1 MTVFLYG
8 NHHFLV
14 NKKPTAQAYRA
25 LLNVLALPLS
35 PLGSEGGAPGIL
47 RWRPY
52 RDWKTITENGP
63 YSTTIIGFLGTTQ
76 LGICKGPLGTG
87 DSPWLDGQ
95 WGRLLLS
102 WGSYC
107 PSQCRNACEWT
118 GLYSWSNQV
127 PVPSN
132 SPEVLWLCNGLSGTW
147 TRTGGFSLSVRLPI
161 GKKMWLSKT
170 SIHYVGYRKFNRTP
184 PHISLETMH
193 FRRSS
198 PSILWIIGPSP
209 AGEVCW
215 KSRSPKFLAAF
226 AAIGTRWNIE
236 YRGLTILS
244 CFFLRTLG
252 SQKWCIQFFW
262 TTGTRWLAEPP
273 KRLSEMLATNGS

>member
-1 MTVFLYG
+1 MTVFPYG

-35 PLGSEGGAPGIL
+35 PLGSEGGAPGIP
-47 RWRPY
+47 RWRPCH

-161 GKKMWLSKT
+161 GKKT
-170 SIHYVGYRKFNRTP
+170 CGYRKPVFTMLVTGNLTG
-184 PHISLETMH
+184 PHPIFHWKPCISWDLPHQSFESLVHPQRARSAGKAGLRNFSPLSPLSGPAETSNTVVLPFYH
-193 FRRSS
+193 
-198 PSILWIIGPSP
+198 
-209 AGEVCW
+209 V
-215 KSRSPKFLAAF
+215 
-226 AAIGTRWNIE
+226 
-236 YRGLTILS
+236 
-244 CFFLRTLG
+244 FF
-252 SQKWCIQFFW
+252 
-262 TTGTRWLAEPP
+262 
-273 KRLSEMLATNGS
+273 